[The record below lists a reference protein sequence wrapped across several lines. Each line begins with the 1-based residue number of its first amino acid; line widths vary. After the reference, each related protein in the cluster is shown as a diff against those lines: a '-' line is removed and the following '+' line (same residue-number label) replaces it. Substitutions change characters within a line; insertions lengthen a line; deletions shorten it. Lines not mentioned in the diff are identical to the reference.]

1 MVAQSKFFCCACK
14 MPAET
19 SEHLLYHLLS
29 SAKHQE
35 LQAHIKPLL
44 VVHCCTI
51 AKIAPAGSKVN
62 GN

>member
-1 MVAQSKFFCCACK
+1 

-29 SAKHQE
+29 STKHQE

-44 VVHCCTI
+44 VEHCSV
-51 AKIAPAGSKVN
+51 AKIAPAGSKVLK
-62 GN
+62 GVTD